1 MDKLLFFEILQ
12 QRLKGK
18 NLSLVARELKLSK
31 SLLHDWHSG
40 RRVPSFKNAEALKKL
55 ADYIGCEFEE
65 LFLGMKKT
73 RKDKLIS
80 TIAFG
85 DEDREYIIS
94 IRRSK

>member
-1 MDKLLFFEILQ
+1 MEKLQFFEILQ
-12 QRLKGK
+12 QKLQGK
-18 NLSLVARELKLSK
+18 NLSLVARELKISK

-40 RRVPSFKNAEALKKL
+40 RRVPSFRNSESLKKL

-85 DEDREYIIS
+85 DDGREYMIS
-94 IRRSK
+94 IRRIK